1 MVLELEV
8 HPNIL
13 KMLIFSENK
22 EQWSK
27 RFAEFSI

>member
-13 KMLIFSENK
+13 KMLIFSKNK
-22 EQWSK
+22 KQWSK
-27 RFAEFSI
+27 QFAEFSM